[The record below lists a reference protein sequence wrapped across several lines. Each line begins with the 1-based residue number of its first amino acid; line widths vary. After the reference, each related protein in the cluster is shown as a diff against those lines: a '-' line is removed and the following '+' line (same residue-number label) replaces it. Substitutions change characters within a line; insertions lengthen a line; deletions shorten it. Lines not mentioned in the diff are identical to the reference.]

1 MKKEELEALS
11 VKELKDK
18 CKELGLTNYSRL
30 SADELV
36 QLLLNQ
42 TLIDETDELDE
53 LLDSPDEQ
61 PDEQPNDNESGPD
74 EQPDESG
81 PDEQPNDNDSGPDEQ
96 PDESGPDEQPNESG
110 PDEQSNDNESG
121 PDELLEE
128 LGPEQTELVTFRKNI
143 KGAFG
148 FNGQTFTGSTFDL
161 TVEEAAHGKIKNAI
175 KNGLIKLK

>member
-42 TLIDETDELDE
+42 TPIDETDELDE
-53 LLDSPDEQ
+53 LLDGPD
-61 PDEQPNDNESGPD
+61 DNDGGPD
-74 EQPDESG
+74 EQP
-81 PDEQPNDNDSGPDEQ
+81 
-96 PDESGPDEQPNESG
+96 
-110 PDEQSNDNESG
+110 
-121 PDELLEE
+121 EE

-148 FNGQTFTGSTFDL
+148 FNGQIFTGSTFDL